1 MVILPLKST
10 PARQR
15 IKKKQL
21 GGETKFGKVSS
32 PNLSSSRK
40 ESDEGQCDNG
50 PSKTNKTSHGLIRW
64 VWIGGGT
71 FFVGLGIMGIFL
83 PLLPTTPFLL
93 LAAACYARGS
103 KRFYNWLLNN
113 RWFGNYIK
121 NYREGKGI
129 PLKTKILSIS
139 LLWATI
145 GYSTVF
151 VVGIPFVRVGLI
163 LIAIAVT
170 THILSIKTLQQ

>member
-1 MVILPLKST
+1 M
-10 PARQR
+10 
-15 IKKKQL
+15 
-21 GGETKFGKVSS
+21 
-32 PNLSSSRK
+32 
-40 ESDEGQCDNG
+40 
-50 PSKTNKTSHGLIRW
+50 
-64 VWIGGGT
+64 
-71 FFVGLGIMGIFL
+71 GLGIIGIFL

-103 KRFYNWLLNN
+103 KKFYSWLLNN

-129 PLKTKILSIS
+129 PLKIKVLSIS

-151 VVGIPFVRVGLI
+151 VVDILLVRVALV
-163 LIAIAVT
+163 LIAIGVT
-170 THILSIKTLQQ
+170 AHVLSIRTLQQ